1 MRLNNVEMLN
11 QENVKEKISDKKLT
25 EFVNSLSL

>member
-1 MRLNNVEMLN
+1 MRLNVEMLN